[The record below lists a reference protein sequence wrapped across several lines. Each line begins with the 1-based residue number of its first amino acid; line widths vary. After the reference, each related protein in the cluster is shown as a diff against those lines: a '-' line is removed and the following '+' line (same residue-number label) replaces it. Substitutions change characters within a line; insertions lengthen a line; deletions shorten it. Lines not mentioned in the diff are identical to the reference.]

1 MTESNRQRL
10 TIACAS
16 AIALLFP
23 LSILVPLFVP
33 LIAVG
38 LAALYYLWFAR
49 SLSWLILSTI
59 IAAAIFWSSGDPG
72 HLAYFVIGWLVPGM
86 ILAMTRRHG
95 WGLTAALAA
104 ACLIPVAIVAL
115 FNEVL
120 AQYIAAFGSQLQAT
134 IASPQFAALYPPDRY
149 QEVVEMVNTWARN
162 APFYL
167 PGVLLSTFV
176 FFYALGAVLGEAL
189 LSRTGIF
196 SYRVPSFILWKLDE
210 WMVLVVGVAVVMVL
224 TTEHVFELIGWN
236 ALVFLFMVFSIF
248 GISFIEY
255 HMRIRKFPLP
265 VKVVIYLVLFLTQII
280 AAVVLPLIAL
290 FDAKFDFRKIRA
302 KQLG

>member
-1 MTESNRQRL
+1 MTESNGQRF

-16 AIALLFP
+16 AVALAFP

-33 LIAVG
+33 FVAVG

-49 SLSWLILSTI
+49 SPIWLI
-59 IAAAIFWSSGDPG
+59 IATVLAMAILWSSGDPG
-72 HLAYFVIGWLVPGM
+72 HLAYFAIGWLVPGM

-115 FNEVL
+115 YHEAL
-120 AQYIAAFGSQLQAT
+120 AQFIIAFGSQLQST
-134 IASPQFAALYPPDRY
+134 IASPQFASLYPPDRY
-149 QEVVEMVNTWARN
+149 QEAVEMVNTWSRN

-176 FFYALGAVLGEAL
+176 FIYALGAMLGEAL
-189 LSRTGIF
+189 LSRSGIF
-196 SYRVPSFILWKLDE
+196 SYRVPAFFLWKLDE
-210 WMVLVVGVAVVMVL
+210 WMVLVVGVAVVLVL
-224 TTEHVFELIGWN
+224 TTERVCELVGWN
-236 ALVFLFMVFSIF
+236 ALVFLFMVFSLF
-248 GISFIEY
+248 GVSFIEY
-255 HMRIRKFPLP
+255 HMRVRKFPLP
-265 VKVVIYLVLFLTQII
+265 VKVVIYLVLFLTQIV